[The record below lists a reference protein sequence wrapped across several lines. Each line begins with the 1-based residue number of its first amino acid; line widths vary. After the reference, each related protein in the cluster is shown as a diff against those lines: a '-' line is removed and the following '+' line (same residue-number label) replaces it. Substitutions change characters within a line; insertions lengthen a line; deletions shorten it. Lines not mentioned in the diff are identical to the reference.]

1 MKNAT
6 MTCGFGGQPMLS
18 FCDDHYVR
26 HMIESHQHTPIECAK
41 PGDGGPSYEYL
52 RSRII
57 GRSVSLRTL
66 AKRVGVSV
74 STLSRFA
81 TGRGGLSVE
90 AYRILAEK
98 L

>member
-1 MKNAT
+1 
-6 MTCGFGGQPMLS
+6 MLS
-18 FCDDHYVR
+18 FCDEHFIR
-26 HMIESHQHTPIECAK
+26 HMIEAHKHSPVEQAK

-52 RSRII
+52 RSRIL

-66 AKRVGVSV
+66 ARRVGVSV